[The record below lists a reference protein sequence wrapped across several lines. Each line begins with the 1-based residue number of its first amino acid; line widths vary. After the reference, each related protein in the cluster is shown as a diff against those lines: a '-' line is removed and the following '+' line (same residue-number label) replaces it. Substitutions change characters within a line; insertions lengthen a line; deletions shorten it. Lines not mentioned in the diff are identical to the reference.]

1 MLFFRLNIA
10 FCLFANIAFWVLGS
24 VKLGYFFIVLQA
36 ICLAGQ
42 IITKGR
48 V

>member
-24 VKLGYFFIVLQA
+24 VKLGYFIVLQA